1 MSPALSPS
9 SHDNSRLSAITLA
22 RQTLLME
29 GQAAAHTDTRIEPWI
44 QRSWQRCLALGQ
56 RAQDAVTFDAISA
69 ADIRHVIESNQPLI
83 RAAQPT
89 LHKLARAMADTR
101 YFAILTNA
109 QGVVVTVDGPI
120 DPAEPRATAIARVGV
135 DLSERSVGTTAI
147 GAALAEQQPVWL
159 HRGEHFFEANG
170 HYSCAGAPL
179 WGPRGDCVGMLDLTG
194 VDVAE
199 RPALKHLVTR
209 SARSI
214 ENALA
219 LAQPHALLLRL
230 AWPGQALGEESDG
243 LVCVDIDGWVVG
255 RNHAASDM
263 LALTPDTPR
272 PHCADLFAMP
282 WEHLFHAARA
292 RRPASELPLWSGLRL
307 LVLASVNGEGKD
319 GGAAM
324 PPAQGAG
331 LKDIET
337 ALIKQ
342 AVHAARGNVMEAARA
357 LGISRATVYRKLGRK
372 G

>member
-1 MSPALSPS
+1 MTATLPAPTA
-9 SHDNSRLSAITLA
+9 DTTRLGHIALA
-22 RQTLLME
+22 RQAVLVD
-29 GQAAAHTDTRIEPWI
+29 GQMSPQIDPWI
-44 QRSWQRCLALGQ
+44 QRSWQRCLARGQ
-56 RAQDAVTFDAISA
+56 RVQDGVAFDPLSA
-69 ADIRHVIESNQPLI
+69 AEIRRVSECNQPLI

-135 DLSERSVGTTAI
+135 NLSEAAVGTTAI

-179 WGPRGDCVGMLDLTG
+179 WGPQGECVGMLDLTG

-214 ENALA
+214 ENALT

-230 AWPGQALGEESDG
+230 GWPGQTLGEESDG
-243 LVCVDIDGWVVG
+243 LVCVDRDGFVVG

-263 LALTPDTPR
+263 LALSGVQQ
-272 PHCADLFAMP
+272 PHCADLFALP
-282 WEHLFHAARA
+282 WEHLFDAARA
-292 RRPASELPLWSGLRL
+292 RAPAAEWPLWSGLRL
-307 LVLASVNGEGKD
+307 LVQAALE
-319 GGAAM
+319 GAA
-324 PPAQGAG
+324 PDAIHGTAPLGAPRG
-331 LKDIET
+331 AALKDIET
-337 ALIKQ
+337 ALIRQ
-342 AVHAARGNVMEAARA
+342 AVTAARGNVLEAARA
-357 LGISRATVYRKLGRK
+357 LGISRATVYRKLGRR

>member
-1 MSPALSPS
+1 MTPTPTHASA
-9 SHDNSRLSAITLA
+9 DAARLGQIALA
-22 RQTLLME
+22 RQAVLQE
-29 GQAAAHTDTRIEPWI
+29 GQWAPHVEPWI
-44 QRSWQRCLALGQ
+44 QRSWQRCLANGQ
-56 RAQDAVTFDAISA
+56 RTHDQVSFDTLSA
-69 ADIRHVIESNQPLI
+69 AHIRRVIDDNQPLI

-89 LHKLARAMADTR
+89 LLKLARAMADTR

-159 HRGEHFFEANG
+159 HRGEHFFEANS

-179 WGPRGDCVGMLDLTG
+179 WGPQGECVGMLDLTG

-214 ENALA
+214 ENALT

-243 LVCVDIDGWVVG
+243 LLCVDADGFVVA
-255 RNHAASDM
+255 RNHTASDM
-263 LALTPDTPR
+263 LALAPGLQR
-272 PHCADLFAMP
+272 PHCADLFALP
-282 WEHLFHAARA
+282 WEHLFDAAQGRRA
-292 RRPASELPLWSGLRL
+292 ATEQPLWSGLRL
-307 LVLASVNGEGKD
+307 LVLASLNGQATD
-319 GGAAM
+319 GAPGATAM
-324 PPAQGAG
+324 SPAHGTG

-342 AVHAARGNVMEAARA
+342 AVQAARGNVMEAARA
-357 LGISRATVYRKLGRK
+357 LGISRATVYRKLGRRA
-372 G
+372 